1 MYVEYCNYNKYI
13 EDYTEELSNIFTMI
27 DRGVDGIAMPTHM
40 VRETKEYMPQGIVV
54 SSPIDYPLGY
64 STNKVR
70 QHMVIDAL
78 KSGANAIDYL
88 PNQYLLRKKF
98 KELIGEIATVVN
110 ICSDY
115 GATPRIFIDTRY
127 VKDPLVICRKFNDSG
142 IDICFP
148 SVGYHHSDFFDTAIT
163 SSLIENKTGMST
175 IYNGYMWQMSQ
186 LELIMETGL
195 FGVRLYNKN
204 LWCNYTV

>member
-13 EDYTEELSNIFTMI
+13 EDYSEELSNIFKVI
-27 DRGVDGIAMPTHM
+27 EHGVNGICMPTHM
-40 VRETKEYMPQGIVV
+40 IREVKEYMPQGIVI

-64 STNKVR
+64 CTNKVR

-98 KELIGEIATVVN
+98 KELIGEMATIVN
-110 ICSDY
+110 ICNDY
-115 GATPRIFIDTRY
+115 GATPRVFIDTRY
-127 VKDPLVICRKFNDSG
+127 INEPLSICRKFHGAG

-163 SSLIENKTGMST
+163 SALIQNKTKMSA
-175 IYNGYMWQMSQ
+175 IFNGYMWQMDQ
-186 LELIMETGL
+186 LELIMETEL
-195 FGVRLYNKN
+195 FGVRVYNTQ
-204 LWCNYTV
+204 LWCNYNL